1 MSGTTFSCAR
11 AVRKLVESGQPI
23 VAFEDEGWRRLL
35 PLSNRRPDGDNMGS
49 RADIGFDGGSA
60 NLPREQE
67 SRSYDAVDWAE
78 LADAPDQ
85 TERGSLSAP
94 RLRLIRDIELV
105 VILSSRSASL
115 LRYIVSDEAI

>member
-1 MSGTTFSCAR
+1 VQR
-11 AVRKLVESGQPI
+11 ALRKLVESGQPI

-35 PLSNRRPDGDNMGS
+35 PLSNRRPDGDKMGS

-105 VILSSRSASL
+105 APGLRLCCDTSSQMRPSRNTKA
-115 LRYIVSDEAI
+115 